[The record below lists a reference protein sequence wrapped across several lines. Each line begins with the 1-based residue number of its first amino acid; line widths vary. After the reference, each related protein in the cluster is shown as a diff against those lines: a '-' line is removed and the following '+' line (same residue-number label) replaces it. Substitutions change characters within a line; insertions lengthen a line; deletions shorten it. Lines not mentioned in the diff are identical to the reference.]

1 MIIDFKKNI
10 RGAYELYANK
20 KATGVSFFIPN
31 SFKIEDYTDKIEYQ
45 GVNQS
50 NNVCFRIT
58 SSPSQFEGI
67 FINDI
72 TDLNFKDGLIINVS
86 KNIHLAYNKNLTL
99 CADTSGKSL
108 SFDSFV
114 LRSNQDSTFNFS
126 SELAKENRKSK
137 DEVEKVFTVT
147 GNTNGIFNLR
157 DDIEH
162 LTLQNSFFMKTYP
175 TDPIMG
181 DSNSVTFNSKNVS
194 FGQGQFYFGDAQSS
208 IDFSSDEIDMKESY
222 LEVKNGKTIVAQ
234 TGKDFSTLV
243 MIEAQ
248 FLGGLTRLFTKD
260 TSPSS
265 YGSDEVHSLITNSPR
280 LHFNPNSSTSIL
292 YENKIVSE
300 GDIAFSSKKS
310 NALANTSLDFE
321 GKGAEL
327 GSNEIINTT
336 ISFSNDNKKSKSS
349 KYLLTENTL
358 VDVEVEN
365 LVVSRVQKWK
375 VRDLKAINITSQ
387 LNASLLT
394 DGVKLEAQNLVLE
407 KGSSLSLTVNSRKD
421 WQCSLSNSII
431 KGKNML
437 EGKGEINIKNSVL
450 EDATLINN
458 NQEKKKLTISDSE
471 LKGYNRVEN
480 VKTIDFSVL
489 NRANI
494 LGTKQNQMVVTDQF
508 IDGSIDNQEIT
519 MKEQDS
525 TKLNLSK
532 SWLNLLE
539 I

>member
-1 MIIDFKKNI
+1 MTKEFKKNL
-10 RGAYELYANK
+10 RGAYELHINK
-20 KATGVSFFIPN
+20 KFTGISFFIPN
-31 SFKIEDYTDKIEYQ
+31 GFKIEDYADKIEYQ

-72 TDLNFKDGLIINVS
+72 TNLNFKDGLIINVS
-86 KNIHLAYNKNLTL
+86 KNIHLAYNKNLTF
-99 CADTSGKSL
+99 CADTSGKNL
-108 SFDSFV
+108 SFDFFL
-114 LRSNQDSTFNFS
+114 LRSNQDTTFNFS
-126 SELAKENRKSK
+126 SELTREERKSK
-137 DEVEKVFTVT
+137 DEVEKDFTVT
-147 GNTNGIFNLR
+147 GTTNGIFNLR

-162 LTLQNSFFMKTYP
+162 LTLQNSFFMKLYP

-222 LEVKNGKTIVAQ
+222 LEVKNGRTTIAQ

-260 TSPSS
+260 PSS
-265 YGSDEVHSLITNSPR
+265 SKKEDVQVHSLVTNSPR

-300 GDIAFSSKKS
+300 GDVAFSSKKS

-336 ISFSNDNKKSKSS
+336 ISFSSDNKKSKSS

-365 LVVSRVQKWK
+365 LVASRVQKWK
-375 VRDLKAINITSQ
+375 VRDLKATNITSG

-437 EGKGEINIKNSVL
+437 EGKAEISIKNSVL

-458 NQEKKKLTISDSE
+458 NHEKKKLTISDSE
-471 LKGYNRVEN
+471 LKGYNTIEN
-480 VKTIDFSVL
+480 IKEIVCSSVADSNLISNGELKVIHDRFLNQVNDFDLFLKNVGSE
-489 NRANI
+489 AS
-494 LGTKQNQMVVTDQF
+494 VVTNF
-508 IDGSIDNQEIT
+508 NNG
-519 MKEQDS
+519 
-525 TKLNLSK
+525 
-532 SWLNLLE
+532 LE
-539 I
+539 PL

>member
-1 MIIDFKKNI
+1 MTKEFKKNL
-10 RGAYELYANK
+10 RGAYELHINK
-20 KATGVSFFIPN
+20 KFTGVSFFIPN
-31 SFKIEDYTDKIEYQ
+31 GFKIDDYADKIEYI
-45 GVNQS
+45 GNSQS
-50 NNVCFRIT
+50 NNICFRIT

-72 TDLNFKDGLIINVS
+72 TNLNFKDGLIINVS
-86 KNIHLAYNKNLTL
+86 KNIHLAYNKNLTF

-108 SFDSFV
+108 SFDFFL

-126 SELAKENRKSK
+126 SELAKEDRKSK
-137 DEVEKVFTVT
+137 DEVEKDFTVT

-208 IDFSSDEIDMKESY
+208 MDFSSDEIDMKESY
-222 LEVKNGKTIVAQ
+222 LEVKNGKTTIAQ

-260 TSPSS
+260 PSS
-265 YGSDEVHSLITNSPR
+265 SSWGSEDVHSLVTNSPR
-280 LHFNPNSSTSIL
+280 LHFNPNSSTSLL

-310 NALANTSLDFE
+310 NALASISLDFE
-321 GKGAEL
+321 GKGVEL
-327 GSNEIINTT
+327 GKNEIINTT
-336 ISFSNDNKKSKSS
+336 ISFSSENIKSKSS

-365 LVVSRVQKWK
+365 LVASRVQKWK
-375 VRDLKAINITSQ
+375 VRDLKATSITSQ

-437 EGKGEINIKNSVL
+437 EGKGEINVKNSVL

-458 NQEKKKLTISDSE
+458 NHEKKKLTISDSE

-480 VKTIDFSVL
+480 IKEIACSSVADSSLISSGEPKTIRD
-489 NRANI
+489 
-494 LGTKQNQMVVTDQF
+494 K
-508 IDGSIDNQEIT
+508 
-519 MKEQDS
+519 
-525 TKLNLSK
+525 
-532 SWLNLLE
+532 LLE
-539 I
+539 QVSNLDLFLKSENAEASVITNFDDKLELL